1 MKAKKGKTIGK
12 RVAVLLGTA
21 VIAVGLT
28 YPAAAKSNEVVAEEN
43 TEKISIETSKLTDVE
58 TLLSLA
64 KVREE
69 APAEEITLQANDNW
83 MNEAM
88 ANFTGEQDVRKEAK
102 ADSEVVGKIYENTKV
117 TVLVSSVLQTSAGR
131 MIFAKM
137 K

>member
-1 MKAKKGKTIGK
+1 MHLAQTEKDLFRSERVLEAKKNMKAKKGKTIGK

-69 APAEEITLQANDNW
+69 ADVYLSRAREALEKTPDCAERRILMQ
-83 MNEAM
+83 M
-88 ANFTGEQDVRKEAK
+88 ADFVRDRRK
-102 ADSEVVGKIYENTKV
+102 
-117 TVLVSSVLQTSAGR
+117 
-131 MIFAKM
+131 
-137 K
+137 